1 MAESAAKSRFGRQ
14 EAHALSGAQ
23 RHVDVTPYPRS
34 IFDREQRRSNV
45 ALLTPVE
52 RYA

>member
-14 EAHALSGAQ
+14 EARALSGAQ

-34 IFDREQRRSNV
+34 IFDRKQRRSNV
-45 ALLTPVE
+45 MLLIPIK

>member
-1 MAESAAKSRFGRQ
+1 MAELAAESRFGRR
-14 EAHALSGAQ
+14 EARALSGAQ

-34 IFDREQRRSNV
+34 IFDRSLIASNA